1 LTTNGTNGGP
11 GAAYEALLADIATG
25 VSLHYDSDPA
35 HPDPDLALL
44 QGDQRYAQGLSRLAE
59 LGDVAATTELADV
72 ISLVAQAYTAGD
84 PDLAQ
89 AVWEAGVNAVLHGG
103 SDRLQ
108 AAKNLA
114 RAGNPNAAAELR
126 AASVSAKRLPR

>member
-11 GAAYEALLADIATG
+11 GAAYEALLADIAAG
-25 VSLHYDSDPA
+25 VSLHYTEPGS
-35 HPDPDLALL
+35 DPDLALL

-59 LGDVAATTELADV
+59 LGDITATAELADV
-72 ISLVAQAYTAGD
+72 ISLVAQAHTAGD
-84 PDLAQ
+84 ADLAQ

-114 RAGNPNAAAELR
+114 RAGNPSAAAELR
-126 AASVSAKRLPR
+126 AASTSAKRLPR